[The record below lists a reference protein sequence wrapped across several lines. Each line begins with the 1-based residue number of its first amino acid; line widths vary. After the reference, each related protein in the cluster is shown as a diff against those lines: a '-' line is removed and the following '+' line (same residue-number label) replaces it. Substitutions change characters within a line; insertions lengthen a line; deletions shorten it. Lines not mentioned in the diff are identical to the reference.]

1 MTASVFAPPRTMTPP
16 RRAVPPE
23 LLWAIGISVV
33 LHVVVVAATWRSGI
47 DSGSAPQETP
57 PLRAVIAVPD
67 ITAPLET
74 LPVPVPLALES
85 RHREPLA
92 TLTLPEIAATPSP
105 IAPPEPAPGSGNLG
119 IGKATGVVLR
129 DRSRLGELYD
139 RTLREFPVEIGK
151 RPRMTAAI
159 VARYPPAALA
169 AGREDSVIAWVV
181 VNEQGEASEIEFP
194 EGTDEFAE
202 EVRAALRTA
211 RFKPAEDRLRPIRFP
226 LALQFDFRLSGGD
239 GAAAQ
244 AK

>member
-1 MTASVFAPPRTMTPP
+1 MPQPSRPVPPALVCAIAASVVIHVSLVALTLGSGARTGDTPRDP
-16 RRAVPPE
+16 A
-23 LLWAIGISVV
+23 
-33 LHVVVVAATWRSGI
+33 
-47 DSGSAPQETP
+47 
-57 PLRAVIAVPD
+57 PLRAVITTPD
-67 ITAPLET
+67 VTASLET
-74 LPVPVPLALES
+74 LPAPVPVALAS

-105 IAPPEPAPGSGNLG
+105 IAPPEPAPGNGNLG
-119 IGKATGVVLR
+119 IGKATAVVLR

-194 EGTDEFAE
+194 EGSDEFAE
-202 EVRAALRTA
+202 EVRTALRAA

-226 LALQFDFRLSGGD
+226 LALQFDFRLSEGD
-239 GAAAQ
+239 GTAAQ